1 LLFISRGENIFS
13 PHSLS
18 PLRVRVRGIK
28 KGRESFMTEK
38 NINNNNST
46 TYYSYTTIQDYFLAH
61 WVNTI
66 GLGPAILYLELLSY
80 CHKGKDTAWPS
91 IKTLNKRMGI
101 TTKTLIRYRNTLLEY
116 GLIKKVVKQRSSS
129 GGYDHNLYQIG
140 LLDKDR
146 ILLPPV
152 ERLPE
157 GKEEIISGIVEET
170 PSSNQNNPQKERI
183 KEELKK
189 LNLDKKSIDKIIL
202 NYSLEDIE
210 EKLELLQIKRKVVN
224 PAGWLITALKEDYAT
239 SESYEKPEE
248 VEEEQQRKIT
258 KPEELIP
265 PVKKKEEIKRLPRE
279 EELKWIRKI
288 REIISK

>member
-1 LLFISRGENIFS
+1 
-13 PHSLS
+13 
-18 PLRVRVRGIK
+18 
-28 KGRESFMTEK
+28 MTEK
-38 NINNNNST
+38 NIKNNKD
-46 TYYSYTTIQDYFLAH
+46 YSNRNPYTLIQDYFLAH

-66 GLGPAILYLELLSY
+66 GLGPAILYIQLLSY

-91 IKTLNKRMGI
+91 IKTLNKRMGT
-101 TTKTLIRYRNTLLEY
+101 TTKTLIRYRNTLIEY
-116 GLIKKVVKQRSSS
+116 GLIKKVVKQKSSS

-157 GKEEIISGIVEET
+157 DKEEIISGIEEA
-170 PSSNQNNPQKERI
+170 PSSNQNNPRKVIMDKKERI

-210 EKLELLQIKRKVVN
+210 EKLELLQIKKKVVN
-224 PAGWLITALKEDYAT
+224 PAGWLIAVLK
-239 SESYEKPEE
+239 
-248 VEEEQQRKIT
+248 
-258 KPEELIP
+258 
-265 PVKKKEEIKRLPRE
+265 
-279 EELKWIRKI
+279 
-288 REIISK
+288 

>member
-1 LLFISRGENIFS
+1 MERKIQAN
-13 PHSLS
+13 
-18 PLRVRVRGIK
+18 K
-28 KGRESFMTEK
+28 T
-38 NINNNNST
+38 N
-46 TYYSYTTIQDYFLAH
+46 SYTLIQDYFLAH

-101 TTKTLIRYRNTLLEY
+101 TTKTLIRYRNTLIEY
-116 GLIKKVVKQRSSS
+116 GLIKKVVKQKSSS
-129 GGYDHNLYQIG
+129 GGYDHNLYQIV

-157 GKEEIISGIVEET
+157 DKEEIISGIAEEV
-170 PSSNQNNPQKERI
+170 PSSNQNNPKKERI

-224 PAGWLITALKEDYAT
+224 PAGWLIAALKEDYAT
-239 SESYEKPEE
+239 LESYEKPEE
-248 VEEEQQRKIT
+248 IEEEQQRKIT

-288 REIISK
+288 REIISR

>member
-1 LLFISRGENIFS
+1 MERKIPAN
-13 PHSLS
+13 
-18 PLRVRVRGIK
+18 K
-28 KGRESFMTEK
+28 T
-38 NINNNNST
+38 N
-46 TYYSYTTIQDYFLAH
+46 SYTTIQDYFLAH

-91 IKTLNKRMGI
+91 IKTLNKRMGT
-101 TTKTLIRYRNTLLEY
+101 TTKTLIRYRNTLIEY
-116 GLIKKVVKQRSSS
+116 GLIKKVVKQKSSS
-129 GGYDHNLYQIG
+129 GGYDHNLYQIV

-157 GKEEIISGIVEET
+157 DKEEIISGIEEEA
-170 PSSNQNNPQKERI
+170 PSSNPNNPQKERI

-202 NYSLEDIE
+202 NYSLEDME

-239 SESYEKPEE
+239 LEAYE
-248 VEEEQQRKIT
+248 

-265 PVKKKEEIKRLPRE
+265 PVKQKEEIKRLPRE

>member
-1 LLFISRGENIFS
+1 
-13 PHSLS
+13 
-18 PLRVRVRGIK
+18 
-28 KGRESFMTEK
+28 MTEK

-46 TYYSYTTIQDYFLAH
+46 TYYSYTLIPDYFLAH

-91 IKTLNKRMGI
+91 IKTLNKRMGT
-101 TTKTLIRYRNTLLEY
+101 TTKTLIRYRNTQ
-116 GLIKKVVKQRSSS
+116 KSSS
-129 GGYDHNLYQIG
+129 GGYDHNLYQIA

-157 GKEEIISGIVEET
+157 DKEEIISGIVEEA
-170 PSSNQNNPQKERI
+170 PSSNQNNPQKVIMDKKERI
-183 KEELKK
+183 KEELTK

-202 NYSLEDIE
+202 NYSYEDIE

-224 PAGWLITALKEDYAT
+224 PASFLITALKEDYAT
-239 SESYEKPEE
+239 SEAYEKPEE
-248 VEEEQQRKIT
+248 
-258 KPEELIP
+258 LLP
-265 PVKKKEEIKRLPRE
+265 PVKQKEEIKRLPKE

-288 REIISK
+288 REIVSR

>member
-1 LLFISRGENIFS
+1 MERKIQAN
-13 PHSLS
+13 
-18 PLRVRVRGIK
+18 K
-28 KGRESFMTEK
+28 T
-38 NINNNNST
+38 N
-46 TYYSYTTIQDYFLAH
+46 SYTLIQDYFLVH

-66 GLGPAILYLELLSY
+66 GLGPAILYIELLSY

-91 IKTLNKRMGI
+91 IKTLNKRMGT
-101 TTKTLIRYRNTLLEY
+101 TTKTLIRYRNTLIEY
-116 GLIKKVVKQRSSS
+116 GLIKKVVKQKSSS

-146 ILLPPV
+146 VLLPPV

-157 GKEEIISGIVEET
+157 DKEEIISGIAEEA
-170 PSSNQNNPQKERI
+170 PSSKQNNPKKERR

-189 LNLDKKSIDKIIL
+189 LNLDKKSIDKTIL

-239 SESYEKPEE
+239 LEAYE
-248 VEEEQQRKIT
+248 

-265 PVKKKEEIKRLPRE
+265 PIKKKEEIKRLPRE

>member
-1 LLFISRGENIFS
+1 MERKIQAN
-13 PHSLS
+13 
-18 PLRVRVRGIK
+18 K
-28 KGRESFMTEK
+28 T
-38 NINNNNST
+38 N
-46 TYYSYTTIQDYFLAH
+46 SYTLIQDYFLAH

-66 GLGPAILYLELLSY
+66 GPGPAILYIELLSY

-91 IKTLNKRMGI
+91 TKTLNKRMGT
-101 TTKTLIRYRNTLLEY
+101 TTKTLIRYRNTLIEY
-116 GLIKKVVKQRSSS
+116 GLIKKVVKQKSSS

-157 GKEEIISGIVEET
+157 DKEEIISGIAEEA
-170 PSSNQNNPQKERI
+170 PSSNQNNPQKVIMDKKERI

-189 LNLDKKSIDKIIL
+189 LNLDKKSSDKIIL

-224 PAGWLITALKEDYAT
+224 PAGWLITALQANYLNP
-239 SESYEKPEE
+239 ESYREEKYEEEKIIETEE
-248 VEEEQQRKIT
+248 VEPESKIV
-258 KPEELIP
+258 KPEELTP
-265 PVKKKEEIKRLPRE
+265 EKKPEEEKKRLSRE

-288 REIISK
+288 RNNILK

>member
-1 LLFISRGENIFS
+1 MERKIPAHKTN
-13 PHSLS
+13 
-18 PLRVRVRGIK
+18 
-28 KGRESFMTEK
+28 
-38 NINNNNST
+38 
-46 TYYSYTTIQDYFLAH
+46 SYTTIQDYFLAH

-66 GLGPAILYLELLSY
+66 GLGPAILYIELLSY

-91 IKTLNKRMGI
+91 IKTLNKRMGT
-101 TTKTLIRYRNTLLEY
+101 TTKTLIRYRNTLIEY
-116 GLIKKVVKQRSSS
+116 GLIKKVVKQKSSS

-146 ILLPPV
+146 LLLPPV

-157 GKEEIISGIVEET
+157 DKEEIISGVAEEA

-189 LNLDKKSIDKIIL
+189 LKLDKKSSDKIIL

-210 EKLELLQIKRKVVN
+210 ENLELLQIKRKVVN
-224 PAGWLITALKEDYAT
+224 PAGWLIAALKEDYAT
-239 SESYEKPEE
+239 IESYEKPEE

-258 KPEELIP
+258 KPEELIS
-265 PVKKKEEIKRLPRE
+265 PVKQKEEIKRLPRE

>member
-1 LLFISRGENIFS
+1 MERKIPVN
-13 PHSLS
+13 
-18 PLRVRVRGIK
+18 K
-28 KGRESFMTEK
+28 T
-38 NINNNNST
+38 N
-46 TYYSYTTIQDYFLAH
+46 SYTTIQDYFLVH

-66 GLGPAILYLELLSY
+66 GLGPAILYIELLSY

-101 TTKTLIRYRNTLLEY
+101 TTKTLIRYRNTLIEY
-116 GLIKKVVKQRSSS
+116 GLIKKVVKQKSSS

-146 ILLPPV
+146 ILLPPI

-157 GKEEIISGIVEET
+157 DKEEIISGVAEEA
-170 PSSNQNNPQKERI
+170 PSSNQNNPQKVIMDNKERV

-189 LNLDKKSIDKIIL
+189 LKLDKKSIDKIIL

-210 EKLELLQIKRKVVN
+210 EKLEFLQIKRNVVN
-224 PAGWLITALKEDYAT
+224 PASWLITALQANYLNP
-239 SESYEKPEE
+239 ESYREEKIIETEE
-248 VEEEQQRKIT
+248 VEPESKIV
-258 KPEELIP
+258 KPEELTP
-265 PVKKKEEIKRLPRE
+265 EKKPEEEKKRLSRE

-288 REIISK
+288 RNNILK

>member
-1 LLFISRGENIFS
+1 MERKIPAN
-13 PHSLS
+13 
-18 PLRVRVRGIK
+18 K
-28 KGRESFMTEK
+28 T
-38 NINNNNST
+38 N
-46 TYYSYTTIQDYFLAH
+46 SYTLIQDYFLAH
-61 WVNTI
+61 WVSTI

-91 IKTLNKRMGI
+91 IKTLNKRMGT
-101 TTKTLIRYRNTLLEY
+101 TTKTLIRYRNTLIEY
-116 GLIKKVVKQRSSS
+116 GLIKKVVKQKSSS

-146 ILLPPV
+146 ILLPKG

-157 GKEEIISGIVEET
+157 DKEEIISGIEEAA
-170 PSSNQNNPQKERI
+170 PSSNQNNPKKERI

-224 PAGWLITALKEDYAT
+224 PAGWLIASLKENYTTLEA
-239 SESYEKPEE
+239 SE
-248 VEEEQQRKIT
+248 

-265 PVKKKEEIKRLPRE
+265 PVKQKEEIKRLPRE

>member
-1 LLFISRGENIFS
+1 
-13 PHSLS
+13 
-18 PLRVRVRGIK
+18 
-28 KGRESFMTEK
+28 MTEK

-46 TYYSYTTIQDYFLAH
+46 TYYSYTTIQDYFLAR

-91 IKTLNKRMGI
+91 IKTK
-101 TTKTLIRYRNTLLEY
+101 
-116 GLIKKVVKQRSSS
+116 SSS
-129 GGYDHNLYQIG
+129 GGYDHNLYLIG

-152 ERLPE
+152 ERVPE
-157 GKEEIISGIVEET
+157 DQEEIISGIEKKAS
-170 PSSNQNNPQKERI
+170 SSNQNVPQKAIINNKEILKKERI
-183 KEELKK
+183 KEELEK
-189 LNLDKKSIDKIIL
+189 LNLDKKSIDKIML

-210 EKLELLQIKRKVVN
+210 EKLDLLQIKRKVVN
-224 PAGWLITALKEDYAT
+224 PAGWLIAALKEGYT
-239 SESYEKPEE
+239 SLEADEKPEE